1 MHRFFRCPLR
11 RYFLSGP
18 FPSITPHTL
27 IDNQTFQIHDLG
39 PTALSVSSLLTSLLP
54 FHTTSTLQPP
64 RRIRFP
70 FSFPFFLRSVLTGP
84 TYYLPYALCSL
95 IVHVHSSSL
104 ASWATRIF
112 YLFPFILLQHDS
124 SFAQFHAKLNPFSP
138 SHHESSGPSFFRIW
152 LRKRCNACVQRGP
165 ALIRSFLALAFQ
177 RLFDRTPWRYSS
189 IQPQWTSY

>member
-124 SFAQFHAKLNPFSP
+124 SFAQFMQ
-138 SHHESSGPSFFRIW
+138 SSTLS
-152 LRKRCNACVQRGP
+152 LL
-165 ALIRSFLALAFQ
+165 LITNRAAPLSSVSGFGKDVTPVSREA
-177 RLFDRTPWRYSS
+177 RL
-189 IQPQWTSY
+189 